1 MEIYLWLFLAW
12 ALQWLEL
19 IPIWID
25 NLFQYFIIFILFV
38 IFYPIYKIYKTI
50 KEHGLQK
57 KKVEAKEELKESEI
71 FLSIYIIAEIIAI
84 PCLIIT
90 FYLYFNSV
98 PDKVGGFVPEG
109 CSGSIWSKVGD
120 WFYQGITFS
129 NYNSCTKKTIIS
141 EYFAILF
148 WVYVIAEI
156 IGSYFF
162 FFKYK
167 KAKAMNR

>member
-12 ALQWLEL
+12 ASQFIEL
-19 IPIWID
+19 IAIWID
-25 NLFQYFIIFILFV
+25 NLFQYFIIFILFI
-38 IFYPIYKIYKTI
+38 IFYPIYKIYKTL

-57 KKVEAKEELKESEI
+57 KKYEAKEFKESEF
-71 FLSIYIIAEIIAI
+71 FLGIYIIAEIVAI
-84 PCLIIT
+84 PCLVIT

-98 PDKVGGFVPEG
+98 PDKVGGFVLEG
-109 CSGSIWSKVGD
+109 CPGSIWSKILD
-120 WFYQGITFS
+120 WLYQGITFS

-141 EYFAILF
+141 EYFAVLF
-148 WVYVIAEI
+148 WTYVIAEI
-156 IGSYFF
+156 VGSYFF